1 MLPDIILSLTEDS
14 QLKFSFVVKG
24 GILLKM
30 DHIVVLEDLGF
41 HQI

>member
-1 MLPDIILSLTEDS
+1 MLPDFTLSLTEDS

-24 GILLKM
+24 ILLKM
-30 DHIVVLEDLGF
+30 DHIVVLEDLDF

>member
-1 MLPDIILSLTEDS
+1 MLPDFILSLTEDS
-14 QLKFSFVVKG
+14 QLKFSFVVM

-30 DHIVVLEDLGF
+30 DHIVVLEDLDF